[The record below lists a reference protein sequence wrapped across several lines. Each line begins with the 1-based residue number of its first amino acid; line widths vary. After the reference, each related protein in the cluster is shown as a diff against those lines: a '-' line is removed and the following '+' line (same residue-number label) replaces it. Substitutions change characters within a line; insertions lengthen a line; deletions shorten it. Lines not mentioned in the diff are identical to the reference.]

1 MSSIRSIARQLEP
14 FSKLTGEEFADLIRR
29 SLAMTVPKGETLC
42 ACGASADA
50 AYVLLEGEVVEQ
62 WPDGIVTYGEP
73 GAILI
78 PSALLSDHPCGHDWQ
93 VTADAKLLRISRGDF
108 EHMLAGHSAAAQS
121 ILMDVS
127 LLLAHQL
134 RDLNR
139 AFNELQKN
147 A

>member
-1 MSSIRSIARQLEP
+1 
-14 FSKLTGEEFADLIRR
+14 
-29 SLAMTVPKGETLC
+29 MTVPEGETLC
-42 ACGASADA
+42 NCGASADA
-50 AYVLLEGEVVEQ
+50 AYVLLEGQVVEQ

-78 PSALLSDHPCGHDWQ
+78 PSALISDDPCSHDWL
-93 VTADAKLLRISRGDF
+93 VKADAKLLRLSRGDF
-108 EHMLAGHSAAAQS
+108 EHMLAGQSVAAQS

-127 LLLAHQL
+127 LSLAHQL

-139 AFNELQKN
+139 AFNDLQKN